1 MAPGSSIL
9 AWKIPWTEEPG
20 GPVGVA
26 ELDTTEHIHTHTH
39 THNRRIQYA
48 ELLKEVLVPGAS
60 LWTGMPQNTFWGKL
74 LKTENESVGWHQ

>member
-39 THNRRIQYA
+39 THTQ
-48 ELLKEVLVPGAS
+48 
-60 LWTGMPQNTFWGKL
+60 
-74 LKTENESVGWHQ
+74 

>member
-26 ELDTTEHIHTHTH
+26 ELDTTEHIHTHTIGYSMQSFL
-39 THNRRIQYA
+39 RRSWFQEPLSGLACHRI
-48 ELLKEVLVPGAS
+48 LFG
-60 LWTGMPQNTFWGKL
+60 
-74 LKTENESVGWHQ
+74 ESY